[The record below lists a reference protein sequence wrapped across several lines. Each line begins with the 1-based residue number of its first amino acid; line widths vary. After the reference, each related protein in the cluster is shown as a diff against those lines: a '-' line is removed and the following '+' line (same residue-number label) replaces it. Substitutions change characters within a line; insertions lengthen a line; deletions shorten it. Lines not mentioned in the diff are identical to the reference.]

1 MTDHPQALR
10 RLPPG
15 PQRTQLATE
24 LKTQYDQGKSI
35 RALAKETG
43 RSYSNIHTL
52 LEEAGTTFRP
62 QGGTPRPH
70 NESRQK

>member
-1 MTDHPQALR
+1 MTNDMQAR
-10 RLPPG
+10 HRLPPG

-35 RALAKETG
+35 RTLAKETG

-62 QGGTPRPH
+62 RGGIARPH
-70 NESRQK
+70 TADN